1 MSLQKL
7 LFLLF
12 FILLGLFF
20 QLFTVNLHL
29 LLLLSLLLLKDCS
42 VGYWVVLT
50 ILTSLL
56 WWVHW
61 LCILMCNAN
70 HLVLCSTAALL
81 LWPFNRWSILLLEF
95 SYLIIMSVFQRVLN
109 ISGVLILWTIKSL
122 ISIFIILNG
131 VDIIFELVQL
141 ISRAPV
147 WLLWH

>member
-29 LLLLSLLLLKDCS
+29 LLLLSLFLLKDCS